1 MIMKAKAEF
10 KKKADLAL
18 ELDNLGVEYKKVESG
33 ANKGKAT
40 QSVDEL
46 YELYVIAMNG
56 NVNTKPKFRKA
67 PRKFNS
73 MTFRF

>member
-1 MIMKAKAEF
+1 MKAKKDF

-18 ELDNLGVEYKKVESG
+18 ELDNLNVEYKKVESG

-46 YELYVIAMNG
+46 YDLYVTAVSGTSSSEEKI
-56 NVNTKPKFRKA
+56 VFRKPA
-67 PRKFNS
+67 LNRGVRSFQ
-73 MTFRF
+73 

>member
-18 ELDNLGVEYKKVESG
+18 ELDKLGVEYAKIQSG
-33 ANKGKAT
+33 ANEGKAT

-46 YELYVIAMNG
+46 YELYVGSLNG
-56 NVNTKPKFRKA
+56 GAEAKPAFRKT
-67 PRKFNS
+67 PFKTGLMGR
-73 MTFRF
+73 R